1 MLGSMLLRVLIESN
15 ILLIFKV
22 FKEVLNINVMF
33 VMFEKN
39 MFIIMNNNELC
50 IEVLNKVII

>member
-1 MLGSMLLRVLIESN
+1 MLGSMLLRELIESN

-50 IEVLNKVII
+50 KYKVII